1 MVNLTLCFRNANM
14 AAYLGDTKMKMLQEF
29 GSIKEKYGAQPAS
42 CHNVFQ
48 SVCPWDSAGMSAI
61 FMKLMVGP
69 QPHPPAYCWRTML
82 RMLHTQQRR
91 STRTEVS
98 RFPATLLK
106 YGARFLFRFSR

>member
-1 MVNLTLCFRNANM
+1 M

-61 FMKLMVGP
+61 FMKLMVSP
-69 QPHPPAYCWRTML
+69 RPPSSLLLADNVANVA
-82 RMLHTQQRR
+82 HAAAAQQRG
-91 STRTEVS
+91 TRTEVS

>member
-1 MVNLTLCFRNANM
+1 MNLTLCFRNANM

-61 FMKLMVGP
+61 FMKLMVSP
-69 QPHPPAYCWRTML
+69 QPHPLSSLLLAYNVANVAHAAAAQ
-82 RMLHTQQRR
+82 HTDRGFKVSSNFVKIR
-91 STRTEVS
+91 STV
-98 RFPATLLK
+98 FV
-106 YGARFLFRFSR
+106 

>member
-1 MVNLTLCFRNANM
+1 M

-61 FMKLMVGP
+61 FMKLTVS
-69 QPHPPAYCWRTML
+69 PHPPSSLLLADNVANVAHAAAAQ
-82 RMLHTQQRR
+82 HTDTGFKVPNNFVKIR
-91 STRTEVS
+91 STV
-98 RFPATLLK
+98 FV
-106 YGARFLFRFSR
+106 

>member
-1 MVNLTLCFRNANM
+1 M

-61 FMKLMVGP
+61 FMKLMVSP
-69 QPHPPAYCWRTML
+69 SPAAPPSLLLADNVANVAHAAAAR
-82 RMLHTQQRR
+82 HTDTGFKVSSNFVKIR
-91 STRTEVS
+91 STV
-98 RFPATLLK
+98 FV
-106 YGARFLFRFSR
+106 

>member
-1 MVNLTLCFRNANM
+1 M

-61 FMKLMVGP
+61 FMKLMVSLP
-69 QPHPPAYCWRTML
+69 PPAPPSLQPTAGVQCCECCTRSSGAAHGQ
-82 RMLHTQQRR
+82 RFQGFQQ
-91 STRTEVS
+91 
-98 RFPATLLK
+98 LC
-106 YGARFLFRFSR
+106 

>member
-61 FMKLMVGP
+61 FMKLMVSP
-69 QPHPPAYCWRTML
+69 RPPSSLLLADNVANVAHAAAAQ
-82 RMLHTQQRR
+82 HTDTGFKVSSNFVKIR
-91 STRTEVS
+91 STV
-98 RFPATLLK
+98 FV
-106 YGARFLFRFSR
+106 

>member
-1 MVNLTLCFRNANM
+1 M

-61 FMKLMVGP
+61 FMKLMVSP
-69 QPHPPAYCWRTML
+69 RPSACCWRIML

-91 STRTEVS
+91 STPTQVS

-106 YGARFLFRFSR
+106 YGARFLFRLSR